1 MEQENYEQDYIK
13 RLEVTKIVESIVIL
27 EDEKQISLQEQI
39 SS

>member
-1 MEQENYEQDYIK
+1 MKELDGHYIK